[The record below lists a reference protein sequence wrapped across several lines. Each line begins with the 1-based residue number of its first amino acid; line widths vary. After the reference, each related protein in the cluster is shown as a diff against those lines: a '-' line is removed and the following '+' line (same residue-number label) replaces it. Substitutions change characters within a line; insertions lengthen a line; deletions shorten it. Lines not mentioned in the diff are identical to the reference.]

1 MSFLFILIIIL
12 GLTLNYLVIKRMD
25 WNSSPYSGYRHFQFV
40 LAGFAAGCWS
50 MALLKVLAGSSV
62 TMWVVVPL
70 LALLTAFIATLVCM
84 PRVCLYKRLCELVG
98 AFKGLK

>member
-1 MSFLFILIIIL
+1 MILIILVIL
-12 GLTLNYLVIKRMD
+12 GLTLNYLVIKRMN

-50 MALLKVLAGSSV
+50 MSALKVLAGSSV
-62 TMWVVVPL
+62 SAWLTVPL
-70 LALLTAFIATLVCM
+70 ILLLASFIAILVCM